1 MNSWNRYFDD
11 IPVNNWSVFQFHKNW
26 IDVHKNEPEKLIY
39 SKAMDTLI
47 KSLRAII
54 NRSADLSKIWKA
66 NELLAKCQNQNH
78 RKAGSNIDKLWLC
91 VEKTFQEKNINAGTN
106 CIQLVSCEGVNI
118 SNVGDKRS
126 LATPITDKHL
136 DKENSYKRRRE
147 DLDNVNFLYDEK
159 NTNEEDELEKH
170 AEETIQYN
178 GKIWIVG
185 STKINVRDA
194 LTKWQKR
201 KDRPRTDLAFY
212 DIIDVTPGSNS
223 DFIRSQP
230 NDAIYEM
237 KQFGSSEEPSIA
249 NDVKEL
255 IVKFIK
261 ANDFR
266 KVVDENYVET
276 RKNDTLKF
284 IWDFAN
290 LLAESF
296 ERDNDLTD
304 FDLSELAYR
313 EIFLAPLIRSLFRGM
328 HREMRIFFGEKH
340 LFASS
345 EELNLE
351 KTDKESREV
360 GRKVD
365 IIWSLKSTDLE
376 FTVGEVSGP
385 PNQRSHPR
393 FFSDKLKIAKM
404 LKIIINRIVRKHCG
418 TGVKLSSLK
427 LYGLQIYNNEVI
439 CYELSVPFRGLYI
452 FREVLRSKLPTNK
465 VELALIS
472 RSIPT
477 LLKFKELLEQSQK
490 SLKDYIVDAYIMSID
505 SGESANQF
513 ITFTKQDKKNK

>member
-11 IPVNNWSVFQFHKNW
+11 IPVNNC
-26 IDVHKNEPEKLIY
+26 
-39 SKAMDTLI
+39 KAMDTLI

-66 NELLAKCQNQNH
+66 NELLAKCQIVMNQNH

-136 DKENSYKRRRE
+136 DFETEDKENSYKRRRE

-505 SGESANQF
+505 SV
-513 ITFTKQDKKNK
+513 KKIIKRLFDTYRLYNSPIIKT